1 MRRRKADIKPIS
13 IQKSPRLNLAGI
25 FYLKVLRFKKN
36 FVILQIEAARAPS
49 TGKTDI
55 TMKLKTILR
64 TLRITVIAAI
74 LATATISFA
83 SAAKG
88 WGAGESGTAGRQ
100 AGDKRLRIRDQ
111 DGKGSDNS
119 HGKPSRADQDFHH
132 SRPAC
137 QHRTAPQGTSQF
149 TLPAHGVY
157 IVKIGDV
164 TCKVAI

>member
-1 MRRRKADIKPIS
+1 
-13 IQKSPRLNLAGI
+13 
-25 FYLKVLRFKKN
+25 
-36 FVILQIEAARAPS
+36 
-49 TGKTDI
+49 
-55 TMKLKTILR
+55 MKLKTIPR

-88 WGAGESGTAGRQ
+88 WEPVKVERQDAEPVISASEFEIKTAKGVIIVTANHPVQIKIFTILGRLVST
-100 AGDKRLRIRDQ
+100 G
-111 DGKGSDNS
+111 
-119 HGKPSRADQDFHH
+119 
-132 SRPAC
+132 
-137 QHRTAPQGTSQF
+137 TAPQGTSQF